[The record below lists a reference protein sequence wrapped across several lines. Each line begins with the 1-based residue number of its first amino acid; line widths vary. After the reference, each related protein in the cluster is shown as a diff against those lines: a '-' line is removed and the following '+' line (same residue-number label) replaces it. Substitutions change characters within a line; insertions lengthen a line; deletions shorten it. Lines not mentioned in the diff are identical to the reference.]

1 MEIMI
6 ILESPDF
13 HYQPHQDKHFY
24 PGLLSKEY
32 KKKGIRW
39 TILFF
44 MLAHA
49 TLSSSYIPPTL
60 ATISFSK
67 GQAGA
72 KLPDK
77 LPYYSWM
84 PFTFDTDTTYL
95 IALGYQAIPMFSYAY
110 SIVGMDTLFM
120 NLMNCIALNLDI
132 IQGAFLTVT
141 DRVNLAVT
149 APTLSAIYLSSSE
162 NKRIALRT
170 EMKRICRH
178 LQIVYG

>member
-1 MEIMI
+1 MK
-6 ILESPDF
+6 ILESPNF
-13 HYQPHQDKHFY
+13 HYPSHEGKHFY
-24 PGLLSKEY
+24 PGLLSKRY

-39 TILFF
+39 TVLFF

-60 ATISFSK
+60 ATISYSK
-67 GQAGA
+67 GKPGA
-72 KLPDK
+72 MLPEK

-84 PFTFDTDTTYL
+84 PFSFGTDTTYL

-141 DRVNLAVT
+141 DRAHLAVT
-149 APTLSAIYLSSSE
+149 DPTLSTRSPHNLEY
-162 NKRIALRT
+162 KRIALRQ
-170 EMKRICRH
+170 EMKKICDH
-178 LQIVYG
+178 LQTVYG